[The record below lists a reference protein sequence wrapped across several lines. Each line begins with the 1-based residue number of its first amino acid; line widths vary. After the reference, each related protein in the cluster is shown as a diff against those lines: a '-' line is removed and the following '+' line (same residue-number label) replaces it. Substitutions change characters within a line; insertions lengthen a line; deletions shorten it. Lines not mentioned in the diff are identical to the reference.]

1 MYKILILALR
11 EYRSSVRTKG
21 FIIGL
26 VVFPLLMGGGFFAW
40 SMFGDKVDITPKK
53 IVIIDHTSQIYPAI
67 KKAAEEYNTKS
78 LYDTATNKQVKPKY
92 IIEEVKPDT
101 VNPFEQKLSLSER
114 VSSKEIHAFVIIG
127 ADVINPRGDSEKASI
142 KYYSENSF
150 MDDIRGWMNWP
161 LNDKIRKLRIAEMGL
176 EGEKV
181 NNLFHWIDVKGMGL
195 VEASEGGEDIQ
206 EAKESN
212 PAEAILIPYV
222 LMMLMFMMIMM
233 SAVPLLYSVME
244 EKTERI
250 AEVLLG
256 SITPFQFMMGK
267 VIGGISV
274 ALTGAAVYIIGG
286 VFVASQMGYADLIPT
301 HVIPWFLTY
310 MVLAMIMIGS
320 IMASLGSASND
331 NKDAQSLQFPA
342 IIPLIIPMMV
352 IMPVLKDPL
361 SSFSTTMSLIPP
373 FTPFLMLIRQASPAT
388 IPAWQPFVGLVG
400 ILLFTLLSVWAGG
413 KLFRTMI
420 LMQGK
425 RPKFGTI
432 LKQLMKK

>member
-11 EYRSSVRTKG
+11 EYKASVRTKG

-53 IVIIDHTSQIYPAI
+53 ICVIDHTSQIYNTI
-67 KKAAEEYNTKS
+67 KEEADNYNSTS
-78 LYDTATNKQVKPKY
+78 LYDKASGKQIKPEY
-92 IIEEVKPDT
+92 IIELVEPDT
-101 VNPFEQKLSLSER
+101 INPFEQKLLLSKK
-114 VSSKEIHAFVIIG
+114 VSNKEIHAFVIIG
-127 ADVINPRGDSEKASI
+127 ADVIFPKDDDEKASI
-142 KYYSENSF
+142 KFYSENSF
-150 MDDIRGWMNWP
+150 MDDMREWMNGP
-161 LNDKIRKLRIAEMGL
+161 INNRIRKIRIAEIGL
-176 EGEKV
+176 EEQKV
-181 NNLFHWIDVKGMGL
+181 ENLFRWMKVKGMGL
-195 VEASEGGEDIQ
+195 VKAGEGDKGIQ

-212 PAEAILIPYV
+212 PAEAILIPYI

-233 SAVPLLYSVME
+233 SAIPLLYSVME

-256 SITPFQFMMGK
+256 SVTPFQFMMGK

-274 ALTGAAVYIIGG
+274 ALTGATVYIIGAI
-286 VFVASQMGYADLIPT
+286 FIASQMGYADMVPT
-301 HVIPWFLTY
+301 HVIPWFLAY
-310 MVLAMIMIGS
+310 MILAMIMIGS
-320 IMASLGSASND
+320 IMAALGSASND
-331 NKDAQSLQFPA
+331 TKDAQSLQMPA

-352 IMPVLKDPL
+352 IMPVLKAPL

-388 IPAWQPFVGLVG
+388 IPMWQPIVGLVG

-413 KLFRTMI
+413 KIFRTMI

-425 RPKFGTI
+425 RPKFGVL
-432 LKQLMKK
+432 LKLLLKK